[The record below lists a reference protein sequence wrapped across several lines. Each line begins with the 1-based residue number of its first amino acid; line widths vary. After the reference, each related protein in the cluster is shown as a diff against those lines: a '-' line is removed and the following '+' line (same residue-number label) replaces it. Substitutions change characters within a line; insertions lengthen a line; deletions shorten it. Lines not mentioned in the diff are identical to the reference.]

1 MADSKPS
8 TITIP
13 IDLPR
18 DEAAAF
24 AELLKRTSYDD
35 CLRRSNRR
43 KTYSDGRS
51 EADVMWAG
59 LRLVETQFGEAGFC
73 PR

>member
-1 MADSKPS
+1 MANPEI
-8 TITIP
+8 ITIP

-24 AELLKRTSYDD
+24 SELLKRTSYDD
-35 CLRRSNRR
+35 CLRRSNRN
-43 KTYSDGRS
+43 KKYSDGRT

-59 LRLVETQFGEAGFC
+59 LRLVETQFNEAGFV